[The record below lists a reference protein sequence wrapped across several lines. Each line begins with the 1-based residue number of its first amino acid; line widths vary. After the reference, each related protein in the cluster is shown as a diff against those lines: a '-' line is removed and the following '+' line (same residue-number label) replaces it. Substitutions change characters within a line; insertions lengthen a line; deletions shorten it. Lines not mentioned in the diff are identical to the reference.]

1 MTSSRRVGMVV
12 VADIDVDVDLAAVAV
27 AFAVAVV
34 VAFAFVVAKISTA
47 GDETMRMRS
56 TAAARDDR
64 RSIVVGGRGGVWRWD
79 CGRCRGDSF
88 LYQTH

>member
-1 MTSSRRVGMVV
+1 MVV
-12 VADIDVDVDLAAVAV
+12 VAD

-34 VAFAFVVAKISTA
+34 VAFAFVMAISTA

-79 CGRCRGDSF
+79 CGRRRGDSF
-88 LYQTH
+88 LCHTLK

>member
-12 VADIDVDVDLAAVAV
+12 VAS

-79 CGRCRGDSF
+79 CGRRRGDSF

>member
-1 MTSSRRVGMVV
+1 MVV
-12 VADIDVDVDLAAVAV
+12 VAV

-34 VAFAFVVAKISTA
+34 VAFAFVVAISMA